1 MVDDNN
7 FEHEFFGFLT
17 ESDKLCAMKI
27 AQTSSYKKTD
37 ALFIFLESGNFR
49 VGDFPGTFPVDVA
62 DTIKQLLKSKDFEGK
77 ASEVLPLLH
86 HVPRVFLVGTGKSS
100 QKELQEAGVV
110 AIKEAQKRKY
120 KSVSFVLPEKMKV
133 LEVLLGALLGAY
145 NFKIGETETSC
156 SSIELVTKQK
166 DLDIKPTQTLGE
178 AVNYTRDLVNTP
190 ADRVHPQF
198 LAAEAKAIAKKG
210 GAKFKVQVLGEKE
223 AKKFG
228 MGGLLA
234 VGQGSDREVQL
245 IVLEY
250 NGAKKSEPTTALVG
264 KGVCFDTGGY
274 NLKVGKGIDDMKMDM
289 GGAASV
295 LGTIRWLAENK
306 PKCNV
311 IGVIGAVENMIS
323 AKAYR
328 PGDIL
333 TMMNG
338 KTVEITNTDAEGR
351 LVLADAL
358 HYTVMKLKPSR
369 IIDLAT
375 LTGAVIVAL
384 GDNIA
389 GVMGNDEKLLTEV
402 QKAAETVGEET
413 WELPITDFFRE
424 KTKGSISDLVN
435 WTAGVN
441 AGSSMA
447 GAFLQNFVGETPWL
461 HIDIA
466 GTAFSSSASGVN
478 PKGATG
484 TMVRT
489 LVELL
494 NG

>member
-1 MVDDNN
+1 
-7 FEHEFFGFLT
+7 
-17 ESDKLCAMKI
+17 MKI
-27 AQTSSYKKTD
+27 AQTSSYKKTE
-37 ALFIFLESGNFR
+37 ALFIFLEPKAFR
-49 VGDFPGTFPVDVA
+49 LEDFPGNFPEDIA
-62 DTIKQLLKSKDFEGK
+62 ATIKQLLKSKDFEGK
-77 ASEVLPLLH
+77 ASELLPLFH

-100 QKELQEAGVV
+100 QKELQEAGVA

-120 KSVSFVLPEKMKV
+120 KSVSFVLPEKMKS
-133 LEVLLGALLGAY
+133 LEVVLGALLGAY
-145 NFKIGETETSC
+145 SFKIGSKEETC
-156 SSIELVTKQK
+156 SSLELVTQQK
-166 DLDIKPTQTLGE
+166 DLDIKPVQTL
-178 AVNYTRDLVNTP
+178 AQSVNYTRDLVNTP

-198 LAAEAKAIAKKG
+198 LSAEARAIAKKG

-223 AKKFG
+223 AKKLG
-228 MGGLLA
+228 MGGLLG
-234 VGQGSDREVQL
+234 VGQGSDKEVQF

-250 NGAKKSEPTTALVG
+250 NGGKKSDPITALVG

-289 GGAASV
+289 AGAASV
-295 LGTIRWLAENK
+295 LGTMRWVAENK
-306 PKCNV
+306 PKKNV
-311 IGVIGAVENMIS
+311 VAVIGAVENMVS

-338 KTVEITNTDAEGR
+338 QTVEITNTDAEGR

-358 HYTVMKLKPSR
+358 HYTVTHIKPAC

-384 GDNIA
+384 GDTIA
-389 GVMGNDEKLLTEV
+389 GVMGNDKKLLAEV
-402 QKAAETVGEET
+402 QKAAESVGEEV

-424 KTKGSISDLVN
+424 KIKGEISDLKN

-466 GTAFSSSASGVN
+466 GTGFASSASGVN

-494 NG
+494 K

>member
-1 MVDDNN
+1 
-7 FEHEFFGFLT
+7 
-17 ESDKLCAMKI
+17 MKI

-37 ALFIFLESGNFR
+37 ALFIFLEQGSFR
-49 VGDFPGTFPVDVA
+49 TGDFPGTFPIDVEG
-62 DTIKQLLKSKDFEGK
+62 TIKQLLKSKDFEAK
-77 ASEVLPLLH
+77 ASEILPLLH

-100 QKELQEAGVV
+100 QKELQEAGVA

-120 KSVSFVLPEKMKV
+120 KSVSFVLPEKMKS
-133 LEVLLGALLGAY
+133 LEVLLGGLLGAY
-145 NFKIGETETSC
+145 NFKIGETEVTLSQ
-156 SSIELVTKQK
+156 IDLVTKQK
-166 DLDIKPTQTLGE
+166 DLDIKPTQTLAE

-198 LAAEAKAIAKKG
+198 LAAEAVAIAKKG
-210 GAKFKVQVLGEKE
+210 GAKFKVKVLGEKE
-223 AKKFG
+223 ATKLG

-234 VGQGSDREVQL
+234 VGQGSEREVQF

-250 NGAKKSEPTTALVG
+250 AGGKKADPTTALVG

-295 LGTIRWLAENK
+295 LGTMRWLAENK
-306 PKCNV
+306 PKQNV
-311 IGVIGAVENMIS
+311 LGVIGAVENMVS
-323 AKAYR
+323 ATAYR
-328 PGDIL
+328 PGDII

-338 KTVEITNTDAEGR
+338 QTVEITNTDAEGR

-358 HYTVMKLKPSR
+358 HYTVTKLKPAR
-369 IIDLAT
+369 IIDMAT

-384 GDNIA
+384 GSDIA
-389 GVMGNDEKLLTEV
+389 GVMGNDKKLLAEV
-402 QKAAETVGEET
+402 QKAADVVGEQT

-424 KTKGSISDLVN
+424 KTKGSISDLIN

-441 AGSSMA
+441 AGSPMA
-447 GAFLQNFVGETPWL
+447 AAFLQNFVGETPWL

-466 GTAFSSSASGVN
+466 GTAFASSASGVN

-494 NG
+494 K

>member
-1 MVDDNN
+1 
-7 FEHEFFGFLT
+7 
-17 ESDKLCAMKI
+17 MKI
-27 AQTSSYKKTD
+27 AQTSSYKKSD
-37 ALFIFLESGNFR
+37 ALFIFL
-49 VGDFPGTFPVDVA
+49 DKGTFKASDYAGSFPEDVA
-62 DTIKQLLKSKDFEGK
+62 STIQQLLKSKDFEAK

-120 KSVSFVLPEKMKV
+120 KSVSLVMPEKMKS
-133 LEVLLGALLGAY
+133 LEVLLGGLLGAY
-145 NFKIGETETSC
+145 NFKIGETDITLSQ
-156 SSIELVTKQK
+156 IDLVTKQK
-166 DLDIKPTQTLGE
+166 DLDIKPTQTLAE

-198 LAAEAKAIAKKG
+198 LAAEAVAIAKKG
-210 GAKFKVQVLGEKE
+210 GAKFKVKVLGEKE
-223 AKKFG
+223 AKKLG

-234 VGQGSDREVQL
+234 VGQGSDREVQF

-250 NGAKKSEPTTALVG
+250 SGGKKADPTTALVG

-274 NLKVGKGIDDMKMDM
+274 NLKVGKVIDDMKMDM

-295 LGTIRWLAENK
+295 LGTMRWIAENK
-306 PKCNV
+306 PKHNV
-311 IGVIGAVENMIS
+311 LGVIGAVENMVS
-323 AKAYR
+323 ASAYR
-328 PGDIL
+328 PGDII

-338 KTVEITNTDAEGR
+338 QTVEITNTDAEGR

-358 HYTVMKLKPSR
+358 HYTVTKLKPNK
-369 IIDLAT
+369 IIDMAT

-384 GDNIA
+384 GSNIA
-389 GVMGNDEKLLTEV
+389 GVMGNDKKLIEEI
-402 QKAAETVGEET
+402 QKSAEIVGEET

-424 KTKGSISDLVN
+424 KIKGEIADLVN

-447 GAFLQNFVGETPWL
+447 AAFLENFVGETPWV

-466 GTAFSSSASGVN
+466 GTAFHSSASGVN

-489 LVELL
+489 LVDLL
-494 NG
+494 K